1 MDEGPKAKFFSSAF
15 SLKDSF
21 PYLGRNTFG
30 YIQYK
35 IQHCMFVLQNLT
47 VKQIDFTTNYKA
59 GKWAYFYLFISMLLL
74 ISNSVA

>member
-15 SLKDSF
+15 SLNDSF

-35 IQHCMFVLQNLT
+35 VQHCMFVLQDLT
-47 VKQIDFTTNYKA
+47 AKNK
-59 GKWAYFYLFISMLLL
+59 
-74 ISNSVA
+74 